1 MSTDDDPSTPLLD
14 DQHADDSNGI
24 TVQEK
29 IKITE
34 ALLPCSTTRQNGGR
48 GSASTSID
56 TVQTTS
62 CQEEICIY
70 HVPEKIRRVNSHAY
84 DPQVICIGPIHQ
96 EKEVEFMKKL
106 KGAYFDQFLN
116 RLPEEKRAVLQ
127 QGLES
132 TIKDCVDEIR
142 KCYADDFSL
151 DEKPFLKMIKCDAV
165 FILELF
171 LKTGEYERDGNKSQ
185 DGNKYDYIIGNPW
198 RENAVQLD
206 LILLENQLPF
216 FILDKLY
223 KIATIHIKPAGCCCF
238 LELAC
243 QYFKK
248 YGKKETNP
256 HKILHFT
263 DLVRFFL
270 SSGHPCADSSTQNT
284 CCKRATR
291 LEEAG
296 MKFKPMEDACLLDIK
311 AWSGGQ
317 EREGIKE
324 GELHIPILEIDEY
337 TECLLRNLMAL
348 EQCHFPN
355 EAYICQYANF
365 LDSLVDN
372 DKDADLL
379 IESKVIINRLG
390 ESAAVAKLINNLC
403 RNIIVITNEVPSCY
417 NSLAKE
423 LNDYSDIWYNQIK
436 AYLRRH
442 FFRNVVAGTATVVG
456 LIVLIIKI
464 VKFSRSF

>member
-1 MSTDDDPSTPLLD
+1 MGIDDDPSTALLD
-14 DQHADDSNGI
+14 NQDADDPDGNTG
-24 TVQEK
+24 QAE
-29 IKITE
+29 IKRTE
-34 ALLPCSTTRQNGGR
+34 ASGTTRQKGGR

-56 TVQTTS
+56 TVQTT
-62 CQEEICIY
+62 CQEERCIY
-70 HVPEKIRRVNSHAY
+70 HVPENIRRVNSNAY

-96 EKEVEFMKKL
+96 NKKKKFMKKL
-106 KGAYFDQFLN
+106 KKTYFDQFLN
-116 RLPEEKRAVLQ
+116 RLPEEKRVVFQ

-132 TIKDCVDEIR
+132 TIKDYVDEIR
-142 KCYADDFSL
+142 NCYDDCSL
-151 DEKPFLKMIKCDAV
+151 NEKVFLKMIKCDAV

-171 LKTGEYERDGNKSQ
+171 LKTGDCERDGNKSQ
-185 DGNKYDYIIGNPW
+185 DRSKYDYIIGNPW
-198 RENAVQLD
+198 RETAVQLD

-238 LELAC
+238 LELTC

-248 YGKKETNP
+248 YKKKEANP
-256 HKILHFT
+256 QKILHFT

-270 SSGHPCADSSTQNT
+270 SSGHPSADYSTPIIYFN
-284 CCKRATR
+284 RATR

-296 MKFKPMEDACLLDIK
+296 MKFKPMPDACLLDVRLG
-311 AWSGGQ
+311 SGGQ
-317 EREGIKE
+317 EREGIKK

-337 TECLLRNLMAL
+337 AECLLRNLMAL

-355 EAYICQYANF
+355 EAYICQYVKF
-365 LDSLVDN
+365 LDLLVDN
-372 DKDADLL
+372 NKDADLL

-403 RNIIVITNEVPSCY
+403 RNIIEVSSCY

-423 LNDYSDIWYNQIK
+423 LNDYSNSWYNQIK

-442 FFRNVVAGTATVVG
+442 FFRNVVTGTATVVG
-456 LIVLIIKI
+456 LTVLILKI
-464 VKFSRSF
+464 VKFTRSF